1 MTSELSDFIYD
12 ELLPRVLENMD
23 TIFPERNWVKKGYRW
38 SSPYHADGSE
48 SQSGA
53 RERSYIKTDSS
64 KRFNVGE
71 TDGGSGM
78 SLINYALI
86 YKGYA
91 RNASGQDFI
100 ETVKWLCQETD
111 LQMPEYNRNTRNT
124 KSILT
129 LSRRCMPKCRKPCL
143 AMRGRRYLLI

>member
-23 TIFPERNWVKKGYRW
+23 TIFPERNWVKRGYRW

-100 ETVKWLCQETD
+100 ETVKWLCKETD
-111 LQMPEYNRNTRNT
+111 LQMPEYNSQEYEEYNDWCTQAVITAKRWIQGGYT
-124 KSILT
+124 SH
-129 LSRRCMPKCRKPCL
+129 
-143 AMRGRRYLLI
+143 Y